1 MPRALRTSLLLFGP
15 QRLRVSPKDLT
26 KLRSIITNTPDL
38 AFLGERVRELES
50 LWPTI
55 VETYP
60 PLHMVHGEDTLR
72 SLHQFLEGGVLPS
85 LEQNPASNIMLDVLT
100 VLSHAVEFWD
110 LATTK
115 IQNDLFPR
123 VSAEPS
129 IQLHNIQGFCIG
141 FLTAAAVS
149 SSKTKADFET
159 HVAVAL
165 RLAVCVGALV
175 ELNNATSDRAAS
187 VSVSW
192 SSEAKY
198 QEFTKILENYQDV
211 SSDSPKG

>member
-1 MPRALRTSLLLFGP
+1 MAN
-15 QRLRVSPKDLT
+15 PKDLT

-38 AFLGERVRELES
+38 VFLRERVSELES

-60 PLHMVHGEDTLR
+60 PLHTVHGKETLS
-72 SLHQFLEGGVLPS
+72 SLHQFLEGGALPS
-85 LEQNPASNIMLDVLT
+85 LEQLSASNILLNVLT
-100 VLSHAVEFWD
+100 VLSHAVDFWD

-115 IQNDLFPR
+115 VQNDLFPR

-129 IQLHNIQGFCIG
+129 IQLHDIQGFCIG
-141 FLTAAAVS
+141 FLTAAAVA

-159 HVAVAL
+159 YMAVAL

-175 ELNNATSDRAAS
+175 ELDNATSDRAAS
-187 VSVSW
+187 VSVCW
-192 SSEAKY
+192 SSVAGYE
-198 QEFTKILENYQDV
+198 EFIKILENHQNV
-211 SSDSPKG
+211 SSHSPIG